1 MNEQAP
7 NSFRNQPDEEGRFG
21 IHGGRFVAETLMPLI
36 LKVEHAWKESLTDPE
51 FQAELEYYHKHYIG
65 RPSPLYFAERLTAH
79 FGGAKLYMKRDELN
93 HTGPARQAHGQDQDH
108 C

>member
-36 LKVEHAWKESLTDPE
+36 LKVEHAWKESLTTPN
-51 FQAELEYYHKHYIG
+51 FRLNSNIITSIISAALRRFIL
-65 RPSPLYFAERLTAH
+65 PS
-79 FGGAKLYMKRDELN
+79 G
-93 HTGPARQAHGQDQDH
+93 
-108 C
+108 